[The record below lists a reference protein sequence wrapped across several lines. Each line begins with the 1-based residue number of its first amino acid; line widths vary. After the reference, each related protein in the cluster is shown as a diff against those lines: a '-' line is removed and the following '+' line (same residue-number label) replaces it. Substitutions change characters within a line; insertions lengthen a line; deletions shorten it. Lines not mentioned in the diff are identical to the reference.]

1 MKLHAAL
8 CAALVAAGSVHA
20 APQKSSSRKPALDPA
35 KLTVAI
41 LPAQA
46 FSADAESAARL
57 TDGVR
62 HGFAARGWK
71 VIAPERVAEAWRA
84 LGMQDRVHYTDTAIL
99 RVGRKLG
106 VDLVVYPRLLVLG
119 LPVATALKAGGARQ
133 PWAPSAVVHVRV
145 LDGRQGRPLF
155 HNQVEHAYRTA
166 ETADAGSF
174 RLPESDG
181 RRAAARLLAR
191 FFRTAR

>member
-1 MKLHAAL
+1 MKLQVAL
-8 CAALVAAGSVHA
+8 CAALLSAGSVQA
-20 APQKSSSRKPALDPA
+20 APQKSSSWKPALDPA

-71 VIAPERVAEAWRA
+71 VVTPERVMEAWRA
-84 LGMQDRVHYTDTAIL
+84 LGMQDGVHYTDTAIL

-106 VDLVVYPRLLVLG
+106 VDLVVYPRLL
-119 LPVATALKAGGARQ
+119 ALTRVVTPRSRGFRGRGRGE
-133 PWAPSAVVHVRV
+133 PS
-145 LDGRQGRPLF
+145 
-155 HNQVEHAYRTA
+155 
-166 ETADAGSF
+166 
-174 RLPESDG
+174 
-181 RRAAARLLAR
+181 
-191 FFRTAR
+191 